1 MNCPTVDKLS
11 QYVDTLLGE
20 EELEQIEAHVES
32 CKECQKVV
40 EAFIEEQ
47 LFIKETLQTPSLP
60 DDFATSVLDQLEPY
74 KQQKRKPRIWKR
86 AMLTAAGMVLAV
98 GVSATLN
105 PSFAEWLGGVFST
118 EQVDEGLRMANEANL
133 TERVDFETTDKGYT
147 LKVEDVFADAS
158 RVVLSY
164 KVLNKNGKPIDID
177 LADIDHN
184 EIAVVD
190 QNGTKFGWNSMG
202 GHDGSDYGTIEFS
215 LREQVATDHLTI
227 KLDIVELNG
236 VKGDWKMEIPIDAT
250 KNRALTT
257 TIPLVNYKKIVN
269 GLAIQMNEARFSP
282 SSTDLFYEMSFTEE
296 EQEKMDDQRE
306 MLAEKYGK
314 DIAEDATR
322 YGSEL
327 QYHIE
332 NDRKEVIY
340 ERSTFSKN
348 KVYSNDIGFMQG
360 SGSDLDE
367 NGGVARNDSFVP
379 LKENRPLTFVLEG
392 VIKTVPADFT
402 VTIEPK
408 QLKKKPMSF
417 EYAGNY
423 LTVKKAENQ
432 TSYHLKKSL
441 FPIGKEKMFLIEME
455 GEKDEHSPQLGTWI
469 VVDDQGKAY
478 KAYGNGGTMNEP
490 NKNGRYGRT
499 IELRVYGMDKVPEQ
513 MTLHLVSLTLYEE
526 VEEKW
531 EVPLT
536 EKE

>member
-11 QYVDTLLGE
+11 QYADGLIE
-20 EELEQIEAHVES
+20 EEEFSLIEAHVAS

-40 EAFIEEQ
+40 EAFEEEQ
-47 LFIKETLQTPSLP
+47 LFIKETLETPSLP
-60 DDFATSVLDQLEPY
+60 DDFASSVLDQLGPY
-74 KQQKRKPRIWKR
+74 KQHKRKSRMWKR
-86 AMLTAAGMVLAV
+86 PILTAAGIALAI
-98 GVSATLN
+98 GISATLN
-105 PSFAEWLGGVFST
+105 PSFAQWLGSVFST
-118 EQVDEGLRMANEANL
+118 EQVDEGLRMANDANL
-133 TERVDFETTDKGYT
+133 TERVNFETTDKGYT
-147 LKVEDVFADAS
+147 LKVEDIFADAS
-158 RVVLSY
+158 RVALSY

-177 LADIDHN
+177 LADADHN

-215 LREQVATDHLTI
+215 LREQEATDHLTI

-282 SSTDLFYEMSFTEE
+282 SSTDLFYETIFTEE
-296 EQEKMDDQRE
+296 EQEKMSDQRE

-314 DIAEDATR
+314 DIAEDATY
-322 YGSEL
+322 YGSEI

-340 ERSTFSKN
+340 ERNTFSESKAYPN
-348 KVYSNDIGFMQG
+348 NVGMMQG

-367 NGGVARNDSFVP
+367 NGSVAWNDSFVP
-379 LKENRPLTFVLEG
+379 LKENRPLAFVLEG
-392 VIKTVPADFT
+392 VIKTVPADFL

-441 FPIGKEKMFLIEME
+441 FPIGKEKMLLIEME
-455 GEKDEHSPQLGTWI
+455 GEKDAFSPQLGTWI
-469 VVDDQGKAY
+469 VVDDQGKSY
-478 KAYGNGGTMNEP
+478 KAYDSGGTMNKP
-490 NKNGRYGRT
+490 NENGRYGRT

-513 MTLHLVSLTLYEE
+513 LTLHLVSLTRYEE

-536 EKE
+536 EK